1 MVLGAI
7 MAGYDY
13 KHTVSLFPMLHII
26 LYCTYMNPPRMDSGW
41 RAFPF
46 LGDHSIEDPGLG

>member
-41 RAFPF
+41 GAFPF